1 MRGMLCSAAAL
12 QAVVVGAGP
21 CGATLALLLARAGWA
36 VTLVEQVAPGAPRP
50 YRGEGLMPSGVAAL
64 EAMGLWPL
72 PARVRHRPLAGWAVV
87 LERQPFFTV
96 AEPLAGDRG
105 CWLVDQA
112 SLLAHLRAELEGLN
126 GVRVLEGQAV
136 RGLSWADGVEGRP
149 LAGADGLQSR
159 VLGAD
164 GERGR
169 VVGVVLAD
177 GTEVAADLVV
187 ACDGRQSALRRLAGL
202 ELQGEGAG
210 RLTAGRQPLDQGGQG
225 PSELEGQSDWRGGL
239 EWEGQP
245 SDQGG
250 QGPSELEGQSDRR
263 GGLELE
269 GQPLGNWADG
279 GDREGTG
286 REPGRQG
293 VGEQVRQ
300 WEPVLWFRL
309 AGAAVA
315 PLEQWLAG
323 RFLTVVGAGVSFA
336 LFAEAGG
343 EALRLGWV
351 AEAGVALPADG
362 VGWRECWAAA
372 LPAEVGPL
380 VRELPLA
387 AIEGPQRFPVR
398 VGWAPRWH
406 VPGLL
411 LLGDAAHPMS
421 PVRAQGINMAL
432 RDALVAARL
441 LGPLGGKA
449 AADPFST
456 SAAPAA
462 GDHCGDGAFAV
473 AGPAGEALT
482 IEGSAGEAPADPTA
496 APAPAPAPAGA
507 RAVAQAEA
515 ASALEAQEAHT
526 HIDRLLPQI
535 ARRRLPEIRR
545 LQALQA
551 REAGLGVRLRQLGWL
566 RRSLATTAPWS
577 GGLARWRWIQQ
588 QHRLRQGLPGALA
601 LPE

>member
-1 MRGMLCSAAAL
+1 M
-12 QAVVVGAGP
+12 
-21 CGATLALLLARAGWA
+21 
-36 VTLVEQVAPGAPRP
+36 
-50 YRGEGLMPSGVAAL
+50 
-64 EAMGLWPL
+64 
-72 PARVRHRPLAGWAVV
+72 
-87 LERQPFFTV
+87 
-96 AEPLAGDRG
+96 
-105 CWLVDQA
+105 
-112 SLLAHLRAELEGLN
+112 
-126 GVRVLEGQAV
+126 
-136 RGLSWADGVEGRP
+136 
-149 LAGADGLQSR
+149 
-159 VLGAD
+159 
-164 GERGR
+164 
-169 VVGVVLAD
+169 
-177 GTEVAADLVV
+177 
-187 ACDGRQSALRRLAGL
+187 
-202 ELQGEGAG
+202 
-210 RLTAGRQPLDQGGQG
+210 DQGAQGQ
-225 PSELEGQSDWRGGL
+225 SELEV
-239 EWEGQP
+239 QP
-245 SDQGG
+245 
-250 QGPSELEGQSDRR
+250 DRR

-269 GQPLGNWADG
+269 GQPLDQGGRGQSELEGQPLGNRADG
-279 GDREGTG
+279 RDRKGNG
-286 REPGRQG
+286 RDSGRQG
-293 VGEQVRQ
+293 VREQEQVRQ
-300 WEPVLWFRL
+300 LEPVLWFRL

-315 PLEQWLAG
+315 PLERWLAG

-351 AEAGVALPADG
+351 AEVGVALPADG
-362 VGWRECWAAA
+362 AGWRECWAAA
-372 LPAEVGPL
+372 LPEEVGPL

-449 AADPFST
+449 ADPFSAC
-456 SAAPAA
+456 AAPAG
-462 GDHCGDGAFAV
+462 GDHCGGGDFAV
-473 AGPAGEALT
+473 EGSAGEALT
-482 IEGSAGEAPADPTA
+482 IEGPAGEAPADPA
-496 APAPAPAPAGA
+496 AVSAPAGA
-507 RAVAQAEA
+507 RAVALETA

-526 HIDRLLPQI
+526 LIDRLLPQI

-551 REAGLGVRLRQLGWL
+551 REAGLGARLRQLGWL